1 MVIKQL
7 NNPRSPNIKE
17 KIVELTMTVDQFH
30 MLKDCVTL
38 AYQSADENSR
48 MFKIA
53 ELIHNDFENL
63 KLKE

>member
-1 MVIKQL
+1 MVINQL

-17 KIVELTMTVDQFH
+17 EIVELTMTVDQFH

-38 AYQSADENSR
+38 AYQSADESSR

-53 ELIHNDFENL
+53 ELIHTDFENL